1 MSNPDG
7 RGNVPL
13 AWVGRAMEPKQ
24 IVIRPLFKQ
33 ERERLLALAREVDDR
48 AAGLRPGSE
57 QRKLLR
63 EARLLKSTADLDSW
77 ISSTGL
83 ARRSPRRR

>member
-7 RGNVPL
+7 QGSIPF
-13 AWVGRAMEPKQ
+13 ASVGRAMEPKP
-24 IVIRPLFKQ
+24 IVIRPLFEQ
-33 ERERLLALAREVDDR
+33 ERERLLALASEINDR

-63 EARLLKSTADLDSW
+63 EARHLKTTADLDSW

>member
-1 MSNPDG
+1 MSNPNG
-7 RGNVPL
+7 RENIPL
-13 AWVGRAMEPKQ
+13 AWVGRAMEPRP

-33 ERERLLALAREVDDR
+33 ERERLLAAREVNDR
-48 AAGLRPGSE
+48 AARLRPGPE
-57 QRKLLR
+57 QRKLLQ
-63 EARLLKSTADLDSW
+63 EARLLKTTADLDSW

>member
-1 MSNPDG
+1 
-7 RGNVPL
+7 
-13 AWVGRAMEPKQ
+13 MEPKQ

-33 ERERLLALAREVDDR
+33 ELERLLALAREVDDR

>member
-1 MSNPDG
+1 
-7 RGNVPL
+7 
-13 AWVGRAMEPKQ
+13 MEPKQ

-33 ERERLLALAREVDDR
+33 ERECLLALAREVDDR